1 MSVQAGW
8 VWSAAAPKNCPTL
21 RRAISANSARR
32 SKDETWPVG
41 PTARSSEQLR
51 APEPAPASTTRAPGK
66 MSAIA
71 TICAASLG

>member
-1 MSVQAGW
+1 MRVQAGW
-8 VWSAAAPKNCPTL
+8 VSPSGAPKNWPTL
-21 RRAISANSARR
+21 RRAMSANSSRR

-41 PTARSSEQLR
+41 PTARSSEQLS

-71 TICAASLG
+71 TIWAASLG